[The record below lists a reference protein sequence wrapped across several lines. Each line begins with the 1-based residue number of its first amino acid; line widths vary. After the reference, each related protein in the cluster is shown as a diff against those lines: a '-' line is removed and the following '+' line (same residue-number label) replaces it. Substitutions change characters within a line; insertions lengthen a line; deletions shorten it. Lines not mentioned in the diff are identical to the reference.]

1 MINYFFYILYIR
13 HITSQRA
20 HSIAHLRH
28 VSRRLAHPP
37 QFCAVTRRIIMY
49 GWRYERLRYDD
60 SDGDVDDD
68 RNDDNNNN
76 NGGDS
81 CDEWR

>member
-1 MINYFFYILYIR
+1 
-13 HITSQRA
+13 
-20 HSIAHLRH
+20 
-28 VSRRLAHPP
+28 
-37 QFCAVTRRIIMY
+37 MY